1 MRSYLA
7 KLAKRWLNVICNI
20 LFFYRVRYV
29 YEQIGEQIEFEG
41 MWNKRCVY
49 GRVTLKNDLLTEL
62 VLKIKNTCSEGGFSS
77 KGTEISHIWDYSVL
91 EDAPEILNIAL
102 DTMVQILSEGEKIAF
117 EHRMS
122 ERVLS

>member
-1 MRSYLA
+1 M
-7 KLAKRWLNVICNI
+7 
-20 LFFYRVRYV
+20 
-29 YEQIGEQIEFEG
+29 YEQISEQIEFEG

-77 KGTEISHIWDYSVL
+77 KGTEISHIWDYPVL

-122 ERVLS
+122 ERVLT